1 MIQKINFEDV
11 LAIKGMGRVNDSVP
25 IDLQEYVF
33 ANSQETTTTPIP
45 IVSVPRRISMSKKI
59 GKTVYDVTANF
70 NLDGKETILQQFKKL
85 ILSAEK

>member
-1 MIQKINFEDV
+1 MIQKINFQDI
-11 LAIKGMGRVNDSVP
+11 LAIKGMGRIDDSLP
-25 IDLQEYVF
+25 IDLHEY
-33 ANSQETTTTPIP
+33 TIP
-45 IVSVPRRISMSKKI
+45 SNEKATEPVPVVSVPKRISLSKRI